1 MRQWARIRVDRLCD
15 LYRHH
20 IPDPDGIVLR
30 KQQLLSLCDEHY
42 CRVTPR
48 KGLRGEEE
56 EKRRYRPYLKSCTT
70 VTHGL
75 PACEEVV
82 VVRPRKRS
90 LTRLASRVVRSSLRQ
105 VEHCPHKKGCAR
117 ALGDWHCSC
126 SRDTTPARSRR
137 SGRGNADEATLA
149 CC

>member
-105 VEHCPHKKGCAR
+105 VSIALTRKDVR
-117 ALGDWHCSC
+117 AHWGLALLLLPGHDPGPFEKV
-126 SRDTTPARSRR
+126 RE
-137 SGRGNADEATLA
+137 GERG
-149 CC
+149 